1 MHQAVAIDGVEPR
14 GWAGTQAAARL
25 AGWAEAER
33 GRFMPWLPVCM
44 AMGVLLFFW
53 LLAEPPRWVGG
64 VAVGACL
71 ALVALAWRSLAGRML
86 ALAALSASVG
96 FMACQLATWRVSPMT
111 PLPRTAVVLT
121 GTVRALDIL
130 PDGRRLVLDGVRLG
144 TGDPVDRRLRVR
156 IKKGDQ
162 TSVVAGDQ
170 IQVRALMRPPAGPS
184 YPGGWD
190 LQRDAFFN
198 GLGDGGTALGAVTVL
213 DHHPPSGLSATI
225 QAARD
230 AVGQR
235 VMAAIPG
242 SAGAIAATFLTGSTL
257 AIPQADRAAMRDSGL
272 AHLLA
277 VAGLHIG
284 IVMGLVFG
292 TTRLLLAAWERSA
305 LFWPTKPIAAVTA
318 LLAGGVYMLMA
329 GAHVPV
335 MRSFAMAC
343 VVTLG
348 LVVGRRA
355 LSLRGWA
362 LAALTLMLFA
372 PQEVVGVSFQMSFA
386 AVLALISGYEALR
399 PVLTRLYGHQWWR
412 RTLSHVIALVLTS
425 LLAGTASAPYGAFHF
440 GHIQLYFIAA
450 NVLAVPL
457 TAMWV
462 MPLGLLGLALM
473 PFGLEGLALTPMG
486 WGVQAI
492 LWIGQTVSA
501 WPEATMAVRPMPGW
515 GLLLFTLGLA
525 WLALWRTRWRMW
537 GVLPIVAGLL
547 SPALVPLPDLLV
559 SGDARLIALR
569 VGQRFWLQSVSGG
582 SKYTRE
588 EWENHFAAGSFAT
601 LAEGTPA
608 ECGAVSCQ
616 AGPVLLLRN
625 KGKVGDGGCAGST
638 LLVSAE
644 PARGE
649 CPREVAL
656 LDRFTVWR
664 DGAAAV
670 WIEGGTARVVTDR
683 QVRGD
688 RPWVPG
694 PPTPRRVTSTLPA
707 AEMDALPPADAE

>member
-1 MHQAVAIDGVEPR
+1 MQQAVVFEGLAHRASIG
-14 GWAGTQAAARL
+14 ARL
-25 AGWAEAER
+25 AAWTDAER
-33 GRFMPWLPVCM
+33 GRFMPWLPVC
-44 AMGVLLFFW
+44 AVLGVALFFV
-53 LLAEPPRWVGG
+53 LRADPPGW
-64 VAVGACL
+64 AGAAASGLSL
-71 ALVALAWRSLAGRML
+71 ALTALAWRSLYGRLTGL
-86 ALAALSASVG
+86 ALLAASAGFLSA
-96 FMACQLATWRVSPMT
+96 QLASWRALPLAE
-111 PLPRTAVVLT
+111 LPRTAVIVG
-121 GTVRALDIL
+121 GTVRAVDVL

-144 TGDPVDRRLRVR
+144 GAEPIARRLRVR
-156 IKKGDQ
+156 MKRGDQ
-162 TSVVAGDQ
+162 TVVVAGDE
-170 IQVRALMRPPAGPS
+170 IQVRALMRPPGGPS

-190 LQRDAFFN
+190 LQRDAYFN
-198 GLGDGGTALGAVTVL
+198 GLGGGGTALGAVSVL
-213 DHHPPSGLSATI
+213 EHRPPAGLLAGV

-230 AVGQR
+230 GIGRR

-242 SAGAIAATFLTGSTL
+242 PPGAIAATFLTGSTL
-257 AIPQADRAAMRDSGL
+257 AIPPADRAAMRDSGL

-292 TTRLLLAAWERSA
+292 STRLLLASWERSA
-305 LFWPTKPIAAVTA
+305 LFWPTKPIAAVVA
-318 LLAGGVYMLMA
+318 LVAGGAYMLMA

-362 LAALTLMLFA
+362 LAALALMAFA

-412 RTLSHVIALVLTS
+412 RTISHVIALVLTS
-425 LLAGTASAPYGAFHF
+425 LLAGTASAPYGAYHF

-473 PFGLEGLALTPMG
+473 PLGLEQVALTPMG

-492 LWIGQTVSA
+492 LWIGQTVSS
-501 WPEATMAVRPMPGW
+501 WPAATMAVRPMPGW
-515 GLLLFTLGLA
+515 GLLAFSLGLA
-525 WLALWRTRWRMW
+525 WLALWRTRARMW

-547 SPALVPLPDLLV
+547 SPALLPLPDVLV
-559 SGDARLIALR
+559 SGDARLIAIR
-569 VGQRFWLQSVSGG
+569 VGAGYALQSVSGG
-582 SKYTRE
+582 SKFTRE
-588 EWENHFAAGSFAT
+588 EWETHFAAGPFETIRDGAPPGCGEAT
-601 LAEGTPA
+601 
-608 ECGAVSCQ
+608 CRV
-616 AGPVLLLRN
+616 GPVLLVRN
-625 KGKVGDGGCAGST
+625 KATVPDGGCVGVA
-638 LLVSAE
+638 LVVAAE

-649 CPREVAL
+649 CPRGVAL
-656 LDRFTVWR
+656 IDRFTVWR
-664 DGAAAV
+664 DGAASA
-670 WIEGGTARVVTDR
+670 WIEGDSVRVLTDR

-688 RPWVPG
+688 RPWVPP
-694 PPTPRRVTSTLPA
+694 PPTPRRATSS
-707 AEMDALPPADAE
+707 LPPATVDTLPPAEPE

>member
-1 MHQAVAIDGVEPR
+1 MQQTVAIRVADERMPVGV
-14 GWAGTQAAARL
+14 WLAA
-25 AGWAEAER
+25 WAEAER

-44 AMGVLLFFW
+44 AMGVLLFFALRGDPPAW
-53 LLAEPPRWVGG
+53 SGAAAAGLSVGLA
-64 VAVGACL
+64 
-71 ALVALAWRSLAGRML
+71 ALAWRSAWGRIASL
-86 ALAALSASVG
+86 GLLAAALGFLSA
-96 FMACQLATWRVSPMT
+96 QLATRRALPLAD
-111 PLPRTAVVLT
+111 LPRTAVIVS
-121 GTVRALDIL
+121 GTVRAVDIL

-144 TGDPVDRRLRVR
+144 DGNPIERRLRVR
-156 IKKGDQ
+156 VKKGDL
-162 TSVVAGDQ
+162 TAVVAGDVV
-170 IQVRALMRPPAGPS
+170 QVRALMRPPASPS
-184 YPGGWD
+184 YPGAWD
-190 LQRDAFFN
+190 LQRDAYFS
-198 GLGDGGTALGAVTVL
+198 GLGGGGTALGAVTVL
-213 DHHPPSGLSATI
+213 DHNAPAGLSAMV

-230 AVGQR
+230 WIGQR
-235 VMAAIPG
+235 VMASIPG
-242 SAGAIAATFLTGSTL
+242 SPGAIAATFLTGSTL
-257 AIPQADRAAMRDSGL
+257 AIPQSDRAAMRDSGL

-292 TTRLLLAAWERSA
+292 TTRLLLASWERSA

-362 LAALTLMLFA
+362 LAALVLMSFA

-399 PVLTRLYGHQWWR
+399 PLLTKLYGHQWWR
-412 RTLSHVIALVLTS
+412 RTISHVIALVLTS

-450 NVLAVPL
+450 NVIAVPL

-492 LWIGQTVSA
+492 LYVGQTVSS

-515 GLLLFTLGLA
+515 GLLVFSLGLG
-525 WLALWRTRWRMW
+525 WLALWRTRWRML
-537 GVLPIVAGLL
+537 GVVPIVAGLL
-547 SPALVPLPDLLV
+547 SPAVMPVPDLLV
-559 SGDARLIALR
+559 SGDARLIAMR
-569 VGQRFWLQSVSGG
+569 VGSQFWLQTHAGG
-582 SKYTRE
+582 SKFTLE
-588 EWENHFAAGSFAT
+588 EWESHFAAGSFDKIQD
-601 LAEGTPA
+601 GTPPV
-608 ECGAVSCQ
+608 CGPVSCQ
-616 AGPVLLLRN
+616 LGPVLLLRD
-625 KGKVGDGGCAGST
+625 KAKVPDGGCAGVA
-638 LLVSAE
+638 LLVAAE

-649 CPREVAL
+649 CPRGVAL

-664 DGAAAV
+664 DGAASV
-670 WIEGGTARVVTDR
+670 WIEGGSARVVTDR
-683 QVRGD
+683 EARGG

-694 PPTPRRVTSTLPA
+694 PPTPRRVQSALPA
-707 AEMDALPPADAE
+707 AEVDSLPPAESD

>member
-1 MHQAVAIDGVEPR
+1 
-14 GWAGTQAAARL
+14 
-25 AGWAEAER
+25 
-33 GRFMPWLPVCM
+33 MPWLPVCM

-53 LLAEPPRWVGG
+53 LRTDPPGWTGSA
-64 VAVGACL
+64 AVGLCAGL
-71 ALVALAWRSLAGRML
+71 AALGWRSFAGRL
-86 ALAALSASVG
+86 AAVAALAAAVG
-96 FMACQLATWRVSPMT
+96 FLVAQVATWRALPRAE
-111 PLPRTAVVLT
+111 LPRTAVIVS
-121 GTVRALDIL
+121 GTVRAVDIL

-144 TGDPVDRRLRVR
+144 ESEPIARRLRVR
-156 IKKGDQ
+156 FKKGDQ
-162 TSVVAGDQ
+162 TAVVAGD
-170 IQVRALMRPPAGPS
+170 IVRVRALMRPPAGPS

-190 LQRDAFFN
+190 LQRDAYFS
-198 GLGDGGTALGAVTVL
+198 GLGGGGTALGAVTVL
-213 DHHPPSGLSATI
+213 DHTAPAGPSAMI

-230 AVGQR
+230 AIGVR

-257 AIPQADRAAMRDSGL
+257 AIPQADRTAMRDSGL

-292 TTRLLLAAWERSA
+292 TTRLALAAWERSA
-305 LFWPTKPIAAVTA
+305 LFWPTKPIAAMTA
-318 LLAGGVYMLMA
+318 LLVGGLYMLMA

-362 LAALTLMLFA
+362 LAALGLMLFA

-399 PVLTRLYGHQWWR
+399 PLLTRLYGHQWWR
-412 RTLSHVIALVLTS
+412 RTISHVVALVLTS

-473 PFGLEGLALTPMG
+473 PFGLEGVALTPMG

-515 GLLLFTLGLA
+515 GLLVFTLGLA
-525 WLALWRTRWRMW
+525 WLALWRTRWRRW
-537 GVLPIVAGLL
+537 GVVPIVAGLL
-547 SPALVPLPDLLV
+547 SPMLAPLPDVLV
-559 SGDARLIALR
+559 SSDARLIALR
-569 VGQRFWLQSVSGG
+569 VGPQFWLQSVSGG

-588 EWENHFAAGSFAT
+588 EWENHFAAGPFGA
-601 LAEGTPA
+601 LREGEPA
-608 ECGAVSCQ
+608 ECGATSC
-616 AGPVLLLRN
+616 AVGPVLLLRN
-625 KGKVGDGGCAGST
+625 KGRVADGGCAGVA

-649 CPREVAL
+649 CPRGVGL

-664 DGAAAV
+664 DGAASV
-670 WIEGGTARVVTDR
+670 WVEGGIARVLTDR

-694 PPTPRRVTSTLPA
+694 PPTPRRVQSALPA
-707 AEMDALPPADAE
+707 AEMDALPPVEAE